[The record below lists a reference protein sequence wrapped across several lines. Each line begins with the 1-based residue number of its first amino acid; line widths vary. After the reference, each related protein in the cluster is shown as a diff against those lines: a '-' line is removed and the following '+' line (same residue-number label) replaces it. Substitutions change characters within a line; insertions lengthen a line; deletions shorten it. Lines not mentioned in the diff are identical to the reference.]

1 MRNIDIQRFRDYAS
15 INREILAISV
25 DEEPIPPYY
34 SVTPIM
40 FKVCNYSSATFFA
53 IQALY
58 SSYLLYKLL
67 FKNERSKALITA
79 IVMMIYSSLALSV
92 FFVLAD
98 MSFMENTDDQSTQ
111 IYYITVNELPFLFI
125 FMSHWIVFY

>member
-1 MRNIDIQRFRDYAS
+1 
-15 INREILAISV
+15 
-25 DEEPIPPYY
+25 
-34 SVTPIM
+34 M

-79 IVMMIYSSLALSV
+79 IVMMIYSSVALSV

-111 IYYITVNELPFLFI
+111 IYYITVNELPFLFV